1 MLLLRYQGTN
11 TDANSPF
18 SSGIERSYCH
28 LDGKLVYNLLIWRK
42 ILGQYLNLVGQIRP
56 GPPWKMPS
64 YTPMGVTKDAMTHP
78 IQTL

>member
-18 SSGIERSYCH
+18 SSGIERIYCH

-64 YTPMGVTKDAMTHP
+64 RTPMPCHASMHTP
-78 IQTL
+78 II